1 LEEQQ
6 LAITVVEEEDP
17 PEQKSR
23 CCTKCTLPN
32 LSEIKIINYVFLV
45 ATTIMCCAGSMTI
58 GQALYND
65 GPIADIVEV
74 Q

>member
-1 LEEQQ
+1 MTE
-6 LAITVVEEEDP
+6 
-17 PEQKSR
+17 KSNR
-23 CCTKCTLPN
+23 KSIINTTENKS
-32 LSEIKIINYVFLV
+32 SEIKIINYVFLV